1 MVRAKRD
8 MPGAERTPPR
18 PFAMPWGKG
27 EIVEEA
33 TAVDEWHEPAIQLLR
48 YEDGSYSV
56 RFAHY
61 DHRGRFQRS
70 PLMVSAK
77 TLAGLR
83 RALKASPR
91 LRRLLRRL
99 VE

>member
-1 MVRAKRD
+1 
-8 MPGAERTPPR
+8 
-18 PFAMPWGKG
+18 MPWGKG

-33 TAVDEWHEPAIQLLR
+33 TTADEWHEPTIQLLR
-48 YEDGSYSV
+48 FEDGTYSV

-70 PLMVSAK
+70 PLMVGAK

-83 RALKASPR
+83 RAMRDAPR